1 MSFVKRNFENLLGRI
16 FKNQR
21 KLLTAGFPV
30 VLGQGPDE
38 PRIQPRMV
46 FYWHP
51 PLSAPPAEGSEG
63 KSLGKGGVR
72 DWFDRVV
79 FRKGR

>member
-1 MSFVKRNFENLLGRI
+1 MSFVKRNLENLAGKI
-16 FKNQR
+16 FKHQR

-30 VLGQGPDE
+30 VLGQGLEE

-51 PLSAPPAEGSEG
+51 PLPAAADEVNGGKTAP
-63 KSLGKGGVR
+63 KRGVR
-72 DWFDRVV
+72 DWVHRVILK
-79 FRKGR
+79 KGK